1 MKKSANKIFI
11 FLVSVVI
18 AILVLVKIS
27 GVLNSPYEMFYEGD
41 VRHFRADLIEA
52 DKVPVYPN
60 ESAIKNVILNPEVY
74 KIYIAYFPNN
84 TENPYYL
91 ASTFEIVNKL
101 GIVYRHVFKNDTIGT
116 YKDSDGSS
124 CLVFQSNRKTKCFRS
139 FPINSTDELVPT
151 DIEPVILLLGPLKTN
166 KTAVT
171 VNNYLI
177 TLEAKDFTEINR
189 NYNDLDLATDK
200 MLLVLMKDASI

>member
-1 MKKSANKIFI
+1 MKKFSNRVFI
-11 FLVSVVI
+11 LLVAVVI

-27 GVLNSPYEMFYEGD
+27 GFLNSPYEMFYEGD
-41 VRHFRADLIEA
+41 VRNFRANLIEA
-52 DKVPVYPN
+52 DKVPVYPD

-74 KIYIAYFPNN
+74 KIYIAYFPND

-101 GIVYRHVFKNDTIGT
+101 GMVYRHVFKNDTVGT

-124 CLVFQSNRKTKCFRS
+124 CLVFYSNRKTKCFKS

-151 DIEPVILLLGPLKTN
+151 DIEPTILLFGSEDANRT
-166 KTAVT
+166 TVM

-177 TLEAKDFTEINR
+177 TIEGRASAKKDEL
-189 NYNDLDLATDK
+189 YSDLDLATDK